1 MRLSELEPQFLRREE
16 RIEEWTRR
24 KEDGTDEQVTGPREY
39 QVFVELQD
47 ADGISFLCPK
57 CFEQN
62 KGSIGTHSVLCW
74 TPKVPPNVDPK
85 PGRWNLVGTSY
96 EDLSLVAGSSSV
108 LLTSGCMAHFV
119 VQNGN
124 VSFC

>member
-24 KEDGTDEQVTGPREY
+24 KEDGTNEQVTGPREY